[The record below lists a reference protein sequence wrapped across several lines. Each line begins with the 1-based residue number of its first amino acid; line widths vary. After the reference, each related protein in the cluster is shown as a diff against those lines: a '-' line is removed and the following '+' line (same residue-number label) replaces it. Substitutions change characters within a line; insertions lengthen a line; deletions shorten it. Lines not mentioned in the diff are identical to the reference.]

1 MKNDI
6 SQLEI
11 IKKKNGHLPGSH
23 LLFANTTMHRIECL
37 GFLKFFFFCFHTID
51 IEQEKKH
58 EEIKIT

>member
-11 IKKKNGHLPGSH
+11 IKKKAGICPVLTFRS
-23 LLFANTTMHRIECL
+23 LTTTMHRIECL